1 MEYDEPVMIE
11 QDEMMESDDRDHM
24 ETEKDID
31 LMDTDDESDNDSES
45 VRDSDIE
52 FMNEDESEEELSF
65 YRRFEN
71 TVQPFIVLLFIAYR
85 ECCYH
90 VNMSHI
96 FVYIVHTY
104 HLIKI

>member
-1 MEYDEPVMIE
+1 
-11 QDEMMESDDRDHM
+11 
-24 ETEKDID
+24 
-31 LMDTDDESDNDSES
+31 MDTDDESDNDSES

-71 TVQPFIVLLFIAYR
+71 TVQPFIVLLFIVYR

-96 FVYIVHTY
+96 FLYILCTLIISLKFESTNVYSLSFSKGSSHS
-104 HLIKI
+104 KQ